1 MMNEV
6 LRNLLGVECPEPVEG
21 KAFVYLLLCRDQSY
35 YCGSTSNMQ
44 NRLEEHQSGGGLRS
58 GRKRADQIRL
68 AYCEMLDS
76 LALAYRREKQIKG
89 WTRKKKEKLVRGVW
103 N

>member
-1 MMNEV
+1 MKNEV

-44 NRLEEHQSGGGLRS
+44 NRFEEHQSGEASQWTKTR
-58 GRKRADQIRL
+58 RPVRL

-89 WTRKKKEKLVRGVW
+89 WTREKKEKLVRGVW